1 MLRAPLSRRV
11 ATVQNDL
18 SHVVARRNL
27 NSLQFGGACASGS
40 GVQYRRQEAIACA
53 ASVSGD

>member
-18 SHVVARRNL
+18 SHIVARRNL

-40 GVQYRRQEAIACA
+40 GVQYRRLEAIACA